1 MQNRELHNQLSQTN
15 KSNEIKEKDR
25 AFQKIRSLESQV
37 KTVKEEADK

>member
-15 KSNEIKEKDR
+15 KRNEIKEKDR

-37 KTVKEEADK
+37 KTVKEEADN